1 MEGMAGTRTA
11 GSGLARRASRVAC
24 LIASLAAT
32 AACEGTDAGR
42 AAGEDASVAGTDTG
56 TAGDVDAGN
65 DTGSSCEEIGF
76 PIAGEPP
83 DMLVLLDRSLSMS
96 WGTPTSWSMVTTAL
110 SQVTAGMDAQIRFG
124 LMFFPAG
131 AVECAPPGSVPD
143 VPVDILNATAIASGL
158 LAGTADGGG
167 TPTTAALSAAA
178 AYLASLADGY
188 AKYILLATDGAPNCS
203 SDLSLTCSACV
214 GTQTGGACYDPS
226 DCLDADLAMSTAQ
239 QIHDKKHMDV
249 YVIGVG
255 GAVGAWN
262 DVMSGIAYY
271 GGTNDYYPASTPAD
285 LEAALTEI
293 AASSVSCTFDVDWD
307 ALGPGVSKSKN
318 LVNLLADGEVAPYDA
333 DCSGAGWR
341 WLDGDT
347 IELCPD
353 LCAGYKDGSVSVIAA
368 TFGCATEVG

>member
-1 MEGMAGTRTA
+1 
-11 GSGLARRASRVAC
+11 LA
-24 LIASLAAT
+24 LAAL
-32 AACEGTDAGR
+32 AACEGTGADRGR
-42 AAGEDASVAGTDTG
+42 DQDASALGTDPDTS
-56 TAGDVDAGN
+56 THGDGGG

-110 SQVTAGMDAQIRFG
+110 SQVTAGMDSQIRFG
-124 LMFFPAG
+124 LMFFPSG

-143 VPVDILNATAIASGL
+143 VPVDTLNAAAISAGL
-158 LAGTADGGG
+158 LGGSPDGGG
-167 TPTTAALSAAA
+167 TPTTASLAAAA
-178 AYLASLADGY
+178 AYLSSLADGY

-203 SDLSLTCSACV
+203 TDLSLTCASCV
-214 GTQTGGACYDPS
+214 GTQTGGGCYDQS

-239 QIHDKKHMDV
+239 QIHDEQGMGI

-262 DVMSGIAYY
+262 DVMSGIAFF
-271 GGTNDYYPASTPAD
+271 GGTNDYYPATTPAD
-285 LEAALTEI
+285 LEDALADI

-307 ALGPGVSKSKN
+307 ALGPGVSKSQN
-318 LVNLLADGEVAPYDA
+318 LVNLLADGEVVPYDE
-333 DCSGAGWR
+333 DCGGPGWR
-341 WLDGDT
+341 WLDEDT
-347 IELCPD
+347 IELCPE
-353 LCAGYKDGSVSVIAA
+353 LCAGYKDGTVTVITA